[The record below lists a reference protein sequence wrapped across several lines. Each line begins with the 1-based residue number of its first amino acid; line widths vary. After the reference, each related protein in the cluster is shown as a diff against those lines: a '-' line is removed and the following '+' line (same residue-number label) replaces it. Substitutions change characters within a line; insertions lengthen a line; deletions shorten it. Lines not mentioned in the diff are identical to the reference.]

1 VKLTGDSPP
10 TEQELEEVFAQIGG
24 APGPVAAQAA
34 PAEQIPVSAS
44 APPTEQPGII
54 QQTFDQY
61 SKPLPTRSPLSKEY
75 WTENVPQSLGRIVP
89 QAVTGMVAVPYQA
102 AKRFTDPVYN
112 ALAGKQDLGAAASD
126 LFNAPK
132 YAAQDFA
139 MGVQDFV
146 GGPLGLSPN
155 RTAKEAW
162 SDPAAAALAVS
173 PLAVRGGQAVAGA
186 MPKNVAQG
194 LTQKSLKFAPGVEP
208 ELQAKVAKTVL
219 KEDAIPTVNSYNKFK
234 ETIKGL
240 NDEVKGLIEPVAD
253 KPITISPDAW
263 TKGIMEKGKLSGE
276 KSIYLNDAAKYVE
289 EFMADHPNLTVGEA
303 QRVKVSINKILEG
316 YERARQAGKSI
327 EGMGRED
334 AMRAIAD
341 GLRAEIEKYA
351 PETKAINS
359 RIHEM
364 LVAKPYLKTAAN
376 KAENQATFSGR
387 DMVAGGA
394 AGLVTSN
401 PGFGTAVMIAS
412 RLARDPR
419 VQGKTAVMLDSFG
432 DLKAKIGKMLSP
444 KEVTSIVEEIEP
456 QVQKLLP
463 PPERGFEMRNP
474 EDVYSPYSAQS
485 AYSPELA
492 ARVGTPQLEGRG
504 NPLAL
509 PMPERGFEMR
519 SPGEVYSPY
528 SPEFAAQVP
537 TQKALPPG
545 TPKEQF
551 RVPTSLD
558 RLFQIAQSPE
568 GMRLLK
574 ERLGREEKYTKL
586 LEELSGATMPPA
598 IDYFPVEQGPKKV
611 QTYQITPSGEVLDV
625 SPKKVQEYRI
635 LPSGH
640 VRDLGT
646 KFNPLGQ

>member
-1 VKLTGDSPP
+1 MATYRVTDPTTGRTVKLTGDSPP
-10 TEQELEEVFAQIGG
+10 TERELEEVFAQIGG
-24 APGPVAAQAA
+24 APAPVPVAAQAA
-34 PAEQIPVSAS
+34 PAEQVLVSDS
-44 APPTEQPGII
+44 APSTEQPGII

-61 SKPLPTRSPLSKEY
+61 SKPLPTRSPLTKEY

-112 ALAGKQDLGAAASD
+112 ALAGKQELGAAASD

-139 MGVQDFV
+139 TGMQDFV

-186 MPKNVAQG
+186 MPKNIAQG

-263 TKGIMEKGKLSGE
+263 TKGIMEKGQLSGE

-316 YERARQAGKSI
+316 YERARQAGKST

-341 GLRAEIEKYA
+341 GLRSEIEKYA
-351 PETKAINS
+351 PETKAVNS

-419 VQGKTAVMLDSFG
+419 VQGKTAVMLDSLG

-485 AYSPELA
+485 AYSSELA
-492 ARVGTPQLEGRG
+492 ARVNKLGLPNPREGQL
-504 NPLAL
+504 
-509 PMPERGFEMR
+509 
-519 SPGEVYSPY
+519 S
-528 SPEFAAQVP
+528 
-537 TQKALPPG
+537 LPPG
-545 TPKEQF
+545 SPPPET
-551 RVPTSLD
+551 VPPVVSSFE

-611 QTYQITPSGEVLDV
+611 QTYQVTPSGKVLDV